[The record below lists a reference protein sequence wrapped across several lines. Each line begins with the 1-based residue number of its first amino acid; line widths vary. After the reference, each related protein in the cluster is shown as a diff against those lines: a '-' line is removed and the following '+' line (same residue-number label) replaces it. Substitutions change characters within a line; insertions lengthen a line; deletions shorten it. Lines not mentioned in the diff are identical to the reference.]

1 MPDMTLKAHGAH
13 HIAPDIHGQNFWAID
28 RQFQDLLSLYMEPAL
43 LKHMAPHFDRLGML
57 AGGRLDELAQV
68 ADKHP
73 PVLNPRD
80 RFGRDEDWIDY
91 HPAYREMEK
100 IAFDEFGMH
109 AMSHRAGVLGLAAPA
124 HPLVKYGI
132 TYLFVQAEFGL
143 MCPVSVSDTSTPS
156 TSASVSRTTSPRR
169 RLSTR
174 GRTSCSTFSQST
186 LERWGSTPR

>member
-13 HIAPDIHGQNFWAID
+13 HIAPDIHGQNFYAID
-28 RQFQDLLSLYMEPAL
+28 R
-43 LKHMAPHFDRLGML
+43 LGAL

-80 RFGRDEDWIDY
+80 KFGRDEDWIDY
-91 HPAYREMEK
+91 HPSYREMEK

-109 AMSHRAGVLGLAAPA
+109 AMSHRAGVLGLSGPA

-143 MCPVSVSDTSTPS
+143 MCPVSVSDTSN
-156 TSASVSRTTSPRR
+156 
-169 RLSTR
+169 
-174 GRTSCSTFSQST
+174 FI
-186 LERWGSTPR
+186 